1 MSRFINS
8 RLGQLEEYVPGEQ
21 PRDMQYIKL
30 NTNEFPYPPAPAVL
44 ERINTDEVAA
54 LRLYSDPTVRTL
66 REKIAAHYQ
75 TSPENVFVGNGSDEV
90 LNFAFLVFGTDGVR
104 FADITYGFY
113 PVFAALYDLPVAIA
127 PLRQDFT
134 VDPADYIGCG
144 QMVVLASPNAPTG
157 LCLQKADVIKILESN
172 PDHVVVIDEAYVD
185 FGAESMV
192 DLTKT
197 HENLLVV
204 STFSKSR
211 ALAGARVGF
220 GIGDAALIRDLNRI
234 KNTTNP
240 YNINRL
246 SMAAAE
252 AAMDSQSYYD
262 EKIRELK
269 STREHTKESLREMG
283 FFVTDSLANFLFA
296 AHETIGG
303 QALYEALKNRGI
315 LVRHFSAPRIDGF
328 VRITIGTPQQMEI
341 LLGQIKEILENG
353 G

>member
-1 MSRFINS
+1 M
-8 RLGQLEEYVPGEQ
+8 
-21 PRDMQYIKL
+21 
-30 NTNEFPYPPAPAVL
+30 
-44 ERINTDEVAA
+44 
-54 LRLYSDPTVRTL
+54 
-66 REKIAAHYQ
+66 
-75 TSPENVFVGNGSDEV
+75 
-90 LNFAFLVFGTDGVR
+90 
-104 FADITYGFY
+104 
-113 PVFAALYDLPVAIA
+113 
-127 PLRQDFT
+127 
-134 VDPADYIGCG
+134 
-144 QMVVLASPNAPTG
+144 
-157 LCLQKADVIKILESN
+157 
-172 PDHVVVIDEAYVD
+172 
-185 FGAESMV
+185 
-192 DLTKT
+192 
-197 HENLLVV
+197 
-204 STFSKSR
+204 
-211 ALAGARVGF
+211 GF

-269 STREHTKESLREMG
+269 STREHTKKALREMG

-341 LLGQIKEILENG
+341 LLRQIKEILENG